1 MLLLAHAKF
10 RDVQLGKAASNCLAS
25 TGLWQGLSASCSC
38 LAKSRCWMPGCSS
51 LRSWLHVSTT
61 APADPSSDS
70 LGSRWA
76 VSTSSFSWERHRRRG
91 DCWLA
96 GSAAASGTACREH
109 MQQEQTSSV
118 RLNVSWPTPGCM
130 PCGPLLLPLL
140 LPSTDS
146 LRGSQLVLLLHGTG
160 VVLKQ

>member
-25 TGLWQGLSASCSC
+25 TGLWQGSSCSC
-38 LAKSRCWMPGCSS
+38 LVKSRCWMLGWSS
-51 LRSWLHVSTT
+51 LRSWLHASTT
-61 APADPSSDS
+61 APADPCSTS

-76 VSTSSFSWERHRRRG
+76 VSTSSFSWARQRRRG

-96 GSAAASGTACREH
+96 GSAAASGTACREY

-118 RLNVSWPTPGCM
+118 RLNMSWPIPGRM

-146 LRGSQLVLLLHGTG
+146 LRGSQFVLQLHST
-160 VVLKQ
+160 